1 MLLILILKNC
11 KLPDSNIEFWDSK
24 FEGLQLH
31 LLQPTPPQIIDI
43 WWLDVKVA
51 RVYQRPS

>member
-11 KLPDSNIEFWDSK
+11 KLLDSNIEYWDFK

-51 RVYQRPS
+51 RV